1 MKNILFKIYFLLFF
15 LIPFAAPAGEAPWD
29 NKDASKEGDS
39 YEALQASLKGH
50 EYTANSSMAMT
61 YLERAKRR
69 QKDGDYDTANADY
82 EKAMKFDPVL
92 ASQYPELG
100 FSLKVKD
107 WMKRASDCMYR
118 SEKITCYQRALEIDP
133 KFLKAYKCLGREY
146 YADKKYRQ
154 AAETF
159 EKLLE
164 LNPEDKEA
172 RKILQKAIKKA
183 GN

>member
-1 MKNILFKIYFLLFF
+1 MKNIPIKIYFFLFF
-15 LIPFAAPAGEAPWD
+15 LVPVLSSAGEAPWD
-29 NKDASKEGDS
+29 NKEGGKEGSS
-39 YEALQASLKGH
+39 YEALQASLKGQ
-50 EYTANSSMAMT
+50 EFSANSSMAMT

-100 FSLKVKD
+100 FSLKAKD

-118 SEKITCYQRALEIDP
+118 SEKISCYQRAIEIDP

-146 YADKKYRQ
+146 YSEKKFRQ
-154 AAETF
+154 AADTY
-159 EKLLE
+159 KILLQ
-164 LNPEDKEA
+164 LNPEDREA
-172 RKILQKAIKKA
+172 KKMLQKALKKA